1 MPAREALLSRTFVQL
16 ADTLVDEFDIID
28 LLTVLTDRCVELLG
42 AAAAGILLA
51 DHEGGLHVMAASS
64 EQVRLLE
71 LFQLQNH
78 EGPCLD
84 CFSTGHAAVNQDLAL
99 SQQWP
104 RFAPMALAAGFCAVH
119 ALPMR
124 LRDNVI
130 GALNVFMGDRLVVTD
145 DDLLIAQA
153 LADASTIAILQ
164 DQAVREAQVV
174 ANQLNGALT
183 SRIAI
188 EQAKGI
194 LAERAEID
202 MQEAFSRL
210 RRYARDH
217 NRQLSLVATE
227 LINGTLPGAAIAN
240 LSRHDQ
246 RELTK

>member
-28 LLTVLTDRCVELLG
+28 LLTVLTDRCVELLD

-51 DHEGGLHVMAASS
+51 DRDGALHVMAASS
-64 EQVRLLE
+64 EQARLLE

-84 CFSTGHAAVNQDLAL
+84 CFSTGRAAVNQDLAL
-99 SQQWP
+99 SHQWP

-130 GALNVFMGDRLVVTD
+130 GALNVFTGDRVVATD

-164 DQAVREAQVV
+164 NEAVREAQVV

-227 LINGTLPGAAIAN
+227 LINGTLPTTAIAN
-240 LSRHDQ
+240 LSRHGE
-246 RELTK
+246 RELTN

>member
-1 MPAREALLSRTFVQL
+1 
-16 ADTLVDEFDIID
+16 
-28 LLTVLTDRCVELLG
+28 
-42 AAAAGILLA
+42 
-51 DHEGGLHVMAASS
+51 
-64 EQVRLLE
+64 
-71 LFQLQNH
+71 
-78 EGPCLD
+78 
-84 CFSTGHAAVNQDLAL
+84 
-99 SQQWP
+99 
-104 RFAPMALAAGFCAVH
+104 
-119 ALPMR
+119 
-124 LRDNVI
+124 
-130 GALNVFMGDRLVVTD
+130 MGDRLVVTD

-174 ANQLNGALT
+174 ADQLNGALT

>member
-28 LLTVLTDRCVELLG
+28 LLTVLTDRCVELLD

-51 DHEGGLHVMAASS
+51 DHEGVLHVMAAST
-64 EQVRLLE
+64 EQARLLE

-84 CFSTGHAAVNQDLAL
+84 CFTTGDAAVNQDLAL
-99 SQQWP
+99 TQQWP
-104 RFAPMALAAGFCAVH
+104 RFAPQALAAGYCAVH

-124 LRDNVI
+124 LRDTVI
-130 GALNVFMGDRLVVTD
+130 GTLNVFTDNRIQATD

-153 LADASTIAILQ
+153 LADVATIAILQ
-164 DQAVREAQVV
+164 AQAVREAQVV
-174 ANQLNGALT
+174 AAQLNGALT
-183 SRIAI
+183 SRIVI

-194 LAERAEID
+194 LAERAEVD

-210 RRYARDH
+210 RRYSRDH
-217 NRQLSLVATE
+217 NRQLAVVATE
-227 LINGTLPGAAIAN
+227 LINGTLPEDAMAGLGRRGEAD
-240 LSRHDQ
+240 LPQ
-246 RELTK
+246 

>member
-71 LFQLQNH
+71 LFQLQN
-78 EGPCLD
+78 
-84 CFSTGHAAVNQDLAL
+84 
-99 SQQWP
+99 QQWP

>member
-1 MPAREALLSRTFVQL
+1 MLAAGLGSGVRRHGLARR
-16 ADTLVDEFDIID
+16 AD
-28 LLTVLTDRCVELLG
+28 RLG
-42 AAAAGILLA
+42 AEVQHLDQLIPQGAA
-51 DHEGGLHVMAASS
+51 D
-64 EQVRLLE
+64 LE
-71 LFQLQNH
+71 PQGPVAVHLQNH

-84 CFSTGHAAVNQDLAL
+84 CFSTGRAAVNQDLAL
-99 SQQWP
+99 SHQWP

-119 ALPMR
+119 AMPMR

-130 GALNVFMGDRLVVTD
+130 GALNVFAGDRLVATD

-164 DQAVREAQVV
+164 NEAVREAQVV

-227 LINGTLPGAAIAN
+227 LINGTLPTTAIAN
-240 LSRHDQ
+240 LSRHGE

>member
-28 LLTVLTDRCVELLG
+28 LLTVLTDRCVELLD

-51 DHEGGLHVMAASS
+51 DHEGVLHVMAASS
-64 EQVRLLE
+64 EQARLLE

-84 CFSTGHAAVNQDLAL
+84 CFSTGYAAVNQDLAL

-104 RFAPMALAAGFCAVH
+104 RFAPQALAAGFCAVH

-124 LRDNVI
+124 LRENVI
-130 GALNVFMGDRLVVTD
+130 GALNVFMEGRNLATA

-153 LADASTIAILQ
+153 LADAATIAILQ
-164 DQAVREAQVV
+164 DQTVREAQVV
-174 ANQLNGALT
+174 AAQLNGALT
-183 SRIAI
+183 SRIPI

-194 LAERAEID
+194 LAERAEVD

-227 LINGTLPGAAIAN
+227 LINGTLPSDAIAT
-240 LSRHDQ
+240 LGR
-246 RELTK
+246 RGEPELTK